1 MKEESITKPRN
12 AEELYRKYQELYPE
26 QFLNDLSCRN
36 LINPPL
42 KGTSLMLD
50 PRLFP
55 KTHQRRQRG
64 YPHDEKR

>member
-1 MKEESITKPRN
+1 MEEETVSKPRN

-26 QFLNDLSCRN
+26 QFLDDLSCRN

-42 KGTSLMLD
+42 RGTSLVLD

-64 YPHDEKR
+64 YPHDKKR